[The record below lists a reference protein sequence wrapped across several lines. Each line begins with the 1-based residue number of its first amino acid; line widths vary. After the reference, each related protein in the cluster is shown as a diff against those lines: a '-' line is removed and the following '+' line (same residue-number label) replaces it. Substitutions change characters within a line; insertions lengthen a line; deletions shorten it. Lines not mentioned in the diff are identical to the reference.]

1 MTIQINVYLDVFEL
15 HKDRLSSERVPV
27 SKNGYHICNL
37 MNSFVNFV
45 NFRCFLKLVVSVKFL
60 SLDIDVSILLYVI
73 YNSYTFEMI
82 KTKYN
87 KEIFNIYQ
95 IHHNVLNFPLVD
107 LCPFTHAKM
116 TDPYNILWISS
127 GILLTA
133 VTRKP
138 LSNYV
143 QNHLKHILKLFSENM
158 IIFG

>member
-1 MTIQINVYLDVFEL
+1 
-15 HKDRLSSERVPV
+15 
-27 SKNGYHICNL
+27 
-37 MNSFVNFV
+37 
-45 NFRCFLKLVVSVKFL
+45 
-60 SLDIDVSILLYVI
+60 
-73 YNSYTFEMI
+73 MI